1 MPDLISDVSSLD
13 LALAYRIHRMAR
25 RLRVHLVRLLAEH
38 APEISPEQW
47 FLLFRLHERDGRS
60 QSELTD
66 PVLDDR
72 PNVSRQVAGLIR
84 TGHIERQPD
93 PADGRRFQLFL
104 TDAGRERVEQVLPVI
119 VETRRAL
126 FSSVPPDALQT
137 FSDVLATLETELLSS
152 EEPTA

>member
-1 MPDLISDVSSLD
+1 MPDLISDTSSLD

-47 FLLFRLHERDGRS
+47 FLLFRLHEQDGRS

-84 TGHIERQPD
+84 AGHADRQPD
-93 PADGRRFQLFL
+93 PDDRRRSLLFL
-104 TDAGRERVEQVLPVI
+104 TASGRELVERLLPVI
-119 VETRRAL
+119 VDTRREL
-126 FSSVPPDALQT
+126 FSTIPADALQT
-137 FSDVLATLETELLSS
+137 FSDVLAALDDELTSLS
-152 EEPTA
+152 A